1 MIDIV
6 VRDGS
11 GAGRALA
18 LGPASSPAATKP
30 AVANAAHPLLLALN
44 PLKGMCSSSV
54 TAAAP
59 RKLDLFARFANRYD
73 RDPTNFVLSV
83 DKRGV
88 SRYGPTG
95 SSQPIS
101 TTAPQIP

>member
-18 LGPASSPAATKP
+18 AGPASSPAATKP
-30 AVANAAHPLLLALN
+30 AVAKAAKPLLLALN
-44 PLKGMCSSSV
+44 PLKGMGTSSV

-59 RKLDLFARFANRYD
+59 RKLDLFARYANRYD
-73 RDPTNFVLSV
+73 RDSTNFVLSV
-83 DKRGV
+83 DKPGGK
-88 SRYGPTG
+88 RYGPTG
-95 SSQPIS
+95 SLQPIR
-101 TTAPQIP
+101 P